1 MTREQIYEYVSTMDS
16 AELDAIKM
24 MVAAR
29 ENELYDIRWW
39 THEKIDDYLYIVHYR
54 DGRKH
59 LTCKGADSYREY
71 MRSDDAVWIERY
83 TKDLF
88 PEYEFLMRKEQA

>member
-1 MTREQIYEYVSTMDS
+1 MTREQIFQYVSTMDS
-16 AELDAIKM
+16 ADLDAIKM

-39 THEKIDDYLYIVHYR
+39 THEKIDEYLYKVHYQ
-54 DGRKH
+54 DGH
-59 LTCKGADSYREY
+59 THITCKGKDSYEEY
-71 MRSDDAVWIERY
+71 MRNDDAIWIERY

-88 PEYEFLMRKEQA
+88 PTYELLMRKEQA

>member
-1 MTREQIYEYVSTMDS
+1 MTREQINQYISTIDS
-16 AELDAIKM
+16 ADLDAIKM

-59 LTCKGADSYREY
+59 LSCKGADSYQEY
-71 MRSDDAVWIERY
+71 IRNDDATWIERK

-88 PEYEFLMRKEQA
+88 PTYETLMRKETA

>member
-1 MTREQIYEYVSTMDS
+1 MTREQIFQYVSTMDS
-16 AELDAIKM
+16 ADLDAIKM

-39 THEKIDDYLYIVHYR
+39 THEKIDEYLYIVHYR

-59 LTCKGADSYREY
+59 LSCKGADSYQEY
-71 MRSDDAVWIERY
+71 IRNDDAIWIERK

-88 PEYEFLMRKEQA
+88 PTYETLMRKEQA

>member
-1 MTREQIYEYVSTMDS
+1 MTREQINQYVSTMDS

-39 THEKIDDYLYIVHYR
+39 THEKIDDFIYKVHYQ
-54 DGRKH
+54 DGH
-59 LTCKGADSYREY
+59 THITCKGADSYREY
-71 MRSDDAVWIERY
+71 MRSEDAVWIERY

-88 PEYEFLMRKEQA
+88 PTYEFLMRKETA